1 VPVALKAGLVNNPT
15 DDDEGRL
22 YRDIGRSKP
31 APQGICVVNSAGK
44 VLDWAL
50 MFDDDQSVLDFL
62 DHTSNRFAKYPDA
75 RRPFPAERYMKFPSQ
90 KLDDSKDSGF
100 VPPTVERHAD
110 GNLCPAKPR
119 IALGTIVSLVF
130 GRALDS
136 EGRPVA
142 DTASQEH
149 YIEDRFTVPV
159 TMQEELAEQLA
170 NAGDAR
176 FRLADDLARLLVT
189 HAFLGQLDV
198 NPLGAIAGGPG
209 AVNQLNECE
218 FWAQI
223 AEPNRNGLVLL
234 RIEGKSD
241 TAGMSGEGRGGN
253 GRSGDGRLWRHDVKL
268 TWRGF
273 IEMKRDRMARLL
285 VVASGSERLKW
296 GNQFQQLK
304 GQADVTHLP
313 GGHAIDL
320 DCAVRYGVIGEPV
333 SAEDAVAADEAEVTN
348 NGVPAP
354 GDAQRQLAEV
364 LGGQFLVFRDTV
376 QVELDLSDDQ
386 KRKLMEHFG
395 QHVQA
400 TMQLF
405 EKIKDLGPEEREK
418 DLQAYRRKAEEKLS
432 AQLRSVLNVEQQ
444 ARMFQLQLQQGGVF
458 ALLGQNEAFLKLK
471 ITDEQRMKFMQVIQ
485 AMQEKMQTVMKE
497 SQPGAMPDEIGPKVM
512 KIREEH
518 EGKIEAI
525 LTSDQKAQWKE
536 LLGKPFDFTSQ

>member
-1 VPVALKAGLVNNPT
+1 MALKAGLVNNPT
-15 DDDEGRL
+15 NDDEGRL
-22 YRDIGRSKP
+22 YREIGRSKP

-50 MFDDDQSVLDFL
+50 MFDDDQSVLAFL
-62 DHTSNRFAKYPDA
+62 DHTLNRFAKYPDA
-75 RRPFPAERYMKFPSQ
+75 MRPFPAERFMNFPSQ
-90 KLDDSKDSGF
+90 KLDDSQDSGF
-100 VPPTVERHAD
+100 VPPTIARHAD
-110 GNLCPAKPR
+110 GDLCPAKPR
-119 IALGTIVSLVF
+119 IASGTIVSLVF

-136 EGRPVA
+136 EGKPVA

-198 NPLGAIAGGPG
+198 NPLGGVAGGPG
-209 AVNQLNECE
+209 AVNQLSECE
-218 FWAQI
+218 FWAQK
-223 AEPNRNGLVLL
+223 AEPGRNEPVLL
-234 RIEGKSD
+234 SIEGKSD
-241 TAGMSGEGRGGN
+241 AAGMSGEGRGGA
-253 GRSGDGRLWRHDVKL
+253 GRSDDGRLWRHDVKL

-273 IEMKRDRMARLL
+273 IEMKGDRMARML
-285 VVASGSERLKW
+285 VVANGSERLKW
-296 GNQFQQLK
+296 GNQFQELK
-304 GQADVTHLP
+304 GQADVTQLP

-333 SAEDAVAADEAEVTN
+333 PAEDAVAADEIEVGN
-348 NGVPAP
+348 NGAP
-354 GDAQRQLAEV
+354 FPGEVQRHLAEV
-364 LGGQFLVFRDTV
+364 LGGQFLIFRDQV
-376 QVELDLSDDQ
+376 QVELKLSDDQ
-386 KRKLMEHFG
+386 RRKLMAHFG
-395 QHVQA
+395 RHVQP

-405 EKIKDLGPEEREK
+405 EKIKDLGPEERER

-432 AQLRSVLNVEQQ
+432 AQLKGVLDAGQQ
-444 ARMFQLQLQQGGVF
+444 ARMFQLQLQQAGAF

-471 ITDEQRMKFMQVIQ
+471 ITDKQRMKFMEVVQ
-485 AMQEKMQTVMKE
+485 AMQEKIQTVIRE
-497 SQPGAMPDEIGPKVM
+497 SQPGAMPDEIRAKVM

-525 LTSDQKAQWKE
+525 LTSEQNAQWKE
-536 LLGKPFDFTSQ
+536 LLGKPFDFMD